1 VRAIIDGRDYTDLAT
16 NPVLST
22 RDFRAVP
29 AEYRTIV
36 PAYVKDYVALN
47 QFTA

>member
-1 VRAIIDGRDYTDLAT
+1 MRAIIDSREYTDLAT

-29 AEYRTIV
+29 AEYRTRV
-36 PAYVKDYVALN
+36 PEYIKDYISLN